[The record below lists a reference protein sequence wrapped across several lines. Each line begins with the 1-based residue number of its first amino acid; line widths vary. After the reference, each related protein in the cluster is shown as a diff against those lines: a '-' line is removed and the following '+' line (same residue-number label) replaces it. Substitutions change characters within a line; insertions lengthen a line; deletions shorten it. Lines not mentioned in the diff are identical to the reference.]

1 MNLRPID
8 EARNADLR
16 GSLPA
21 LQRAAQRARAL
32 AASTG
37 TAFIVS
43 RDDVVEKAPSDSI
56 PQQTP
61 IASAVIPTTDHLA
74 NIGDPDAEEHFQ
86 REDVEW
92 GLKGDD

>member
-16 GSLPA
+16 GSFPA
-21 LQRAAQRARAL
+21 LKRAAQRARAL
-32 AASTG
+32 AATTG

-43 RDDVVEKAPSDSI
+43 RDDVVENAPPDSV

-61 IASAVIPTTDHLA
+61 IASAGIPTTDHHGD
-74 NIGDPDAEEHFQ
+74 IGDPDAEEHFQ
-86 REDVEW
+86 REDLKW
-92 GLKGDD
+92 GLRGDD